1 MKKNNRI
8 MYLVGITLSCQLVLT
23 ACHIEQKQTT
33 NQSYKVEK
41 QVSKTDKVSEEE
53 LVVVTAIKK
62 EGYLR
67 LQGGDSYFVQG
78 QVPYRAMFLK
88 ETLPDKSYTFK
99 KEDIFYKVEQGYIIS
114 VNGHY
119 HYYPKEKD
127 ANIISL
133 KYAKKLTKNQKRMD
147 AKGVAGIDFPTDDGF
162 LFEKESQIISKTD
175 DGLVIDHDGHSHFI
189 FYKDLQNSKWA
200 YLIPNQSGSGTSAS
214 TKKTGE
220 KVSSGVTLDD
230 GYVFD
235 PKDIVAEDENGYTVR
250 HGDHFH
256 YIWKKDLSGTE
267 LPKVSPRPLGH
278 LNSGETGQALA
289 PSSKKN
295 QSNGSQIPS
304 VPSVKK
310 RFPGVDYPTSDGFQF
325 NGSGVQGQTSLGLLV
340 DHHGHTHL
348 IPYSHL
354 VASKWESHIPQVY
367 LEVARKEY
375 QVLGTVTEKD
385 LPPVSPQKPQEDET
399 AKQIQS
405 KKEYLA
411 HILGLSADSIKVA
424 DTEDGPVFVYPHGDH
439 SHAILIDKVDI
450 GKPID
455 DPHQDPHA
463 HDKIGMATLKSLGFD
478 DEIIEDILHATADQP
493 FPSTETDPERMKE
506 WLLTVKY
513 LNIGQR
519 TDPLKRKNLDLMP
532 NLEVLG
538 IGFTK
543 IDDVRP
549 VLQFKNL
556 KQIWMTQTGIKD
568 FTFLKE
574 LPQLEGIDISQNEIT
589 DLSFLKDFTHLKVVA
604 AAGNNLTDLS
614 PLSQL
619 SKLESLNLDYNRIS
633 DLTPISHLTNLTAV
647 SLEHNNLSDIS
658 ALSNKDKLNRL
669 FLSYNEKI
677 DLSTL
682 KAEKLEELTATNS
695 KVSNLEFLKN
705 NPSLRELNLTE
716 NQLTNLKGV
725 EEAEKLKTLSVER
738 NHIETL
744 AIDGEQTSVE
754 TLNVSGN
761 QLTNLE
767 GINHYTALENLNA
780 SNNTI
785 ETLKLSETN
794 QSLQTI
800 DVSKNHI
807 PQEELVPN
815 SEGIPQAI
823 AQNFPEVKGG
833 DISENTPKEEVAS
846 TDKK

>member
-1 MKKNNRI
+1 M
-8 MYLVGITLSCQLVLT
+8 
-23 ACHIEQKQTT
+23 
-33 NQSYKVEK
+33 
-41 QVSKTDKVSEEE
+41 
-53 LVVVTAIKK
+53 
-62 EGYLR
+62 
-67 LQGGDSYFVQG
+67 
-78 QVPYRAMFLK
+78 
-88 ETLPDKSYTFK
+88 
-99 KEDIFYKVEQGYIIS
+99 
-114 VNGHY
+114 
-119 HYYPKEKD
+119 
-127 ANIISL
+127 
-133 KYAKKLTKNQKRMD
+133 
-147 AKGVAGIDFPTDDGF
+147 
-162 LFEKESQIISKTD
+162 
-175 DGLVIDHDGHSHFI
+175 
-189 FYKDLQNSKWA
+189 
-200 YLIPNQSGSGTSAS
+200 
-214 TKKTGE
+214 
-220 KVSSGVTLDD
+220 
-230 GYVFD
+230 
-235 PKDIVAEDENGYTVR
+235 
-250 HGDHFH
+250 
-256 YIWKKDLSGTE
+256 
-267 LPKVSPRPLGH
+267 
-278 LNSGETGQALA
+278 
-289 PSSKKN
+289 
-295 QSNGSQIPS
+295 
-304 VPSVKK
+304 
-310 RFPGVDYPTSDGFQF
+310 
-325 NGSGVQGQTSLGLLV
+325 
-340 DHHGHTHL
+340 
-348 IPYSHL
+348 

-669 FLSYNEKI
+669 FLSYNEKL

-767 GINHYTALENLNA
+767 GINHYKALENLNA